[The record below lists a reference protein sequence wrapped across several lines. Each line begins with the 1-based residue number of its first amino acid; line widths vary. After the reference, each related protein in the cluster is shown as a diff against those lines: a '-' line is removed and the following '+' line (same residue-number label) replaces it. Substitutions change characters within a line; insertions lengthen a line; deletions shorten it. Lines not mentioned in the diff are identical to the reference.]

1 MPSITVRQ
9 LFAFP
14 VATLFD
20 FFRRPANMVLAAPP
34 ELQLQL
40 IDAPE
45 VVEVG
50 SRIVVQVRRWGLS
63 QRIVTEVV
71 DLVDNE
77 RIVQEQCQG
86 PFRSLRR
93 EQRLGESNGETEVV
107 EEITF
112 EPPGGMLG
120 LVMTAT
126 RVEDEFRAALAYRE
140 GKVKEYLRRAREG
153 S

>member
-9 LFAFP
+9 RFAFP
-14 VATLFD
+14 VEALFD

-34 ELQLQL
+34 ELHLQL
-40 IDAPE
+40 IEAPE

-50 SRIVVQVRRWGLS
+50 SRIVVQIRRWGLS

-71 DLVDNE
+71 DLEENM
-77 RIVQEQCQG
+77 RIVQEQRHG

-93 EQRLGESNGETEVV
+93 EQRVSESNGETEVV

-120 LVMTAT
+120 LVMTAS
-126 RVEDEFRAALAYRE
+126 RIEDEMRAGLAYRE
-140 GKVKEYLRRAREG
+140 RTVKEYLRGR
-153 S
+153 